1 VDMQTLR
8 IAMAQINPVVGDI
21 QGNTDKIK
29 NYIKQAQKENVD
41 VITFPELALTGY
53 PPEDLL
59 FKTHFINDIKK
70 HLEEVTKST
79 QGITAI
85 IGLAREENGL
95 LNSAAVIYDR
105 KIINFYDKKIL
116 PNYGVFDEKR
126 YFISGKNN
134 PVYLINGITVG
145 INICEDIW
153 FEDGPTKDQA
163 DLGAQ
168 LILNINGSPFD
179 TEKRDIREN
188 MLKERALHNNLYISY
203 TNMVGGQDEL
213 VFDGGSVLLNPAGE
227 IISRGKAF
235 EEDLIITDLYLEETT
250 NFVES
255 NTNIFVSNTFK
266 NKNPRT
272 IPDNQI
278 VEISKLEQIHKALIL
293 GTRDYVNK
301 SGFTKVILG
310 LSGGIDSALTCYI
323 AVKAF
328 GKENVLGVIMP
339 SRFSSEGSITD
350 SQLLA
355 NNLGIDT
362 KIIPIEPAY
371 SSFLDMLSES
381 FEGTS
386 VDVAEENLQARIRG
400 NILMALSNK
409 FNWITLITGN
419 KSEMATGYST
429 LYGDMAGGFA
439 VLKDVPKTLVYELC
453 RYINTLQDTDLIP
466 ETIITK
472 PPSAEL
478 REDQKDE
485 DSLPP
490 YDILDAILK
499 YYVEEDRSFQE
510 IVDLGYDEAVVKRTT
525 LLLDRSE
532 YKRKQSPPGVK
543 ITPRNFGRDRRIP
556 LINKY
561 KNW

>member
-1 VDMQTLR
+1 MQTLR

-272 IPDNQI
+272 IPDNHV

>member
-1 VDMQTLR
+1 MHTLR

-21 QGNTDKIK
+21 QGNADKIK
-29 NYIKQAQKENVD
+29 NYIKQAQNENVD

-59 FKTHFINDIKK
+59 FKTHFIDEIKK
-70 HLEEVTKST
+70 HLQEVTKFT

-85 IGLAREENGL
+85 IGFAREENGL
-95 LNSAAVIYDR
+95 LNSAAVVHDR
-105 KIINFYDKKIL
+105 KIINYYDKKIL

-126 YFISGKNN
+126 YFISGENN
-134 PVYLINGITVG
+134 PVYLIDGITVG

-153 FEDGPTKDQA
+153 FKDGPTQDQA
-163 DLGAQ
+163 NLGAQ

-179 TEKRDIREN
+179 TEKRYIREN

-213 VFDGGSVLLNPAGE
+213 VFDGGSVILNPAGE

-235 EEDLIITDLYLEETT
+235 EEDLIITDLNFEETG

-255 NTNIFVSNTFK
+255 KTNIFVSSSPKDK
-266 NKNPRT
+266 NLTP
-272 IPDNQI
+272 ISDNNI
-278 VEISKLEQIHKALIL
+278 VEIDKLEQVHKALIL

-301 SGFTKVILG
+301 SGFTKVLLG

-339 SRFSSEGSITD
+339 SRYSSEGSVTD
-350 SQLLA
+350 SELLA
-355 NNLGIDT
+355 SNLGIET

-371 SSFLDMLSES
+371 ISFLEMLSES

-409 FNWITLITGN
+409 FNWINLITGN

-453 RYINTLQDTDLIP
+453 KYINTLQGKDLIP

-499 YYVEEDRSFQE
+499 NYVEEDRSFQE
-510 IVDLGYDEAVVKRTT
+510 IVDLGYDEAIVKRVT

>member
-1 VDMQTLR
+1 MHTLR

-29 NYIKQAQKENVD
+29 NYIKQAQEHNVD

-59 FKTHFINDIKK
+59 FKRHFIDDIKK
-70 HLEEVTKST
+70 HLQEIT
-79 QGITAI
+79 QFAKGITAI

-95 LNSAAVIYDR
+95 LNSAAVIHDR
-105 KIINFYDKKIL
+105 KMINYYDKKLL

-126 YFISGKNN
+126 YFISGDKN
-134 PVYLINGITVG
+134 PVYLIDGITVG

-153 FEDGPTKDQA
+153 FENGPTKDQA
-163 DLGAQ
+163 RLGAQ

-179 TEKRDIREN
+179 IEKRAIREN
-188 MLKERALHNNLYISY
+188 MLKERALENNVFISY

-213 VFDGGSVLLNPAGE
+213 VFDGGSVILNPMGE
-227 IISRGKAF
+227 VISRGKTF
-235 EEDLIITDLYLEETT
+235 EEDLIITDLEFKKSED
-250 NFVES
+250 FVES
-255 NTNIFVSNTFK
+255 PTNIFVSNAQE
-266 NKNPRT
+266 NKSLKAISGNPV
-272 IPDNQI
+272 
-278 VEISKLEQIHKALIL
+278 VEIDQLEQVHKALIL

-301 SGFTKVILG
+301 NGFSKVLLG

-328 GKENVLGVIMP
+328 GKDNVLGVIMP

-371 SSFLDMLSES
+371 TSFLEMLSES
-381 FEGTS
+381 FIGTNLG
-386 VDVAEENLQARIRG
+386 VAEENLQARIRG

-409 FNWITLITGN
+409 FNWIVLITGN

-453 RYINTLQDTDLIP
+453 KYINTLQEKSLIP
-466 ETIITK
+466 QTIITK

-499 YYVEEDRSFQE
+499 YYVEEDKSLQE
-510 IVDLGYDEAVVKRTT
+510 IVDLGYDKEIVKKAT
-525 LLLDRSE
+525 LLVDRSE

-556 LINKY
+556 LINLY
-561 KNW
+561 KN

>member
-1 VDMQTLR
+1 MQTLR

-85 IGLAREENGL
+85 IGLAREDSGL
-95 LNSAAVIYDR
+95 LNSAAVIHDR

>member
-1 VDMQTLR
+1 
-8 IAMAQINPVVGDI
+8 MAQINPVVGDI
-21 QGNTDKIK
+21 QGNADKIK
-29 NYIKQAQKENVD
+29 NYIKQAQNENVD

-59 FKTHFINDIKK
+59 FKTHFIDEIKK
-70 HLEEVTKST
+70 HLQEVTKFT

-85 IGLAREENGL
+85 IGFAREENGL
-95 LNSAAVIYDR
+95 LNSAAVVHDK
-105 KIINFYDKKIL
+105 KIINYYDKKIL

-126 YFISGKNN
+126 YFISGDNN
-134 PVYLINGITVG
+134 PVYLIDGITVG

-153 FEDGPTKDQA
+153 FEDGPTQDQA
-163 DLGAQ
+163 SLGAQ

-179 TEKRDIREN
+179 TEKRYIREN

-213 VFDGGSVLLNPAGE
+213 VFDGGSVILNPAGE

-235 EEDLIITDLYLEETT
+235 EEDLIITDLNFAETG

-255 NTNIFVSNTFK
+255 KTNIFVSSSPKYK
-266 NKNPRT
+266 NLTP
-272 IPDNQI
+272 ISDNNI
-278 VEISKLEQIHKALIL
+278 VEIDKLEQVHKALIL

-301 SGFTKVILG
+301 SGFTKVLLG

-339 SRFSSEGSITD
+339 SRYSSEGSVTD
-350 SQLLA
+350 SELLA
-355 NNLGIDT
+355 SNLGIET

-371 SSFLDMLSES
+371 ISFLEMLSES

-409 FNWITLITGN
+409 FNWINLITGN

-453 RYINTLQDTDLIP
+453 KYINTLQGKDLIP

-478 REDQKDE
+478 RADQKDE

-499 YYVEEDRSFQE
+499 NYVEEDRSFQE
-510 IVDLGYDEAVVKRTT
+510 IVDLGYDEEIVKRVT

>member
-1 VDMQTLR
+1 MQTLR

>member
-1 VDMQTLR
+1 MHTLR

-21 QGNTDKIK
+21 QGNADKIK
-29 NYIKQAQKENVD
+29 NYIKQAQNENVD

-59 FKTHFINDIKK
+59 FKTHFIDEIKK
-70 HLEEVTKST
+70 HLQEVTKFT

-85 IGLAREENGL
+85 IGFAREENGL
-95 LNSAAVIYDR
+95 LNSAAVVHDK
-105 KIINFYDKKIL
+105 KIINYYDKKIL

-126 YFISGKNN
+126 YFISGDNN
-134 PVYLINGITVG
+134 PVYLIDGITVG

-153 FEDGPTKDQA
+153 FEDGPTQDQA
-163 DLGAQ
+163 SLGAQ

-179 TEKRDIREN
+179 TEKRYIREN

-213 VFDGGSVLLNPAGE
+213 VFDGGSVILNPAGE

-235 EEDLIITDLYLEETT
+235 EEDLIITDLNFEETG

-255 NTNIFVSNTFK
+255 KTNIFVSSSPKDK
-266 NKNPRT
+266 NLTP
-272 IPDNQI
+272 ISDNNI
-278 VEISKLEQIHKALIL
+278 VEIDKLEQVHKALIL

-301 SGFTKVILG
+301 SGFTKVLLG

-339 SRFSSEGSITD
+339 SRYSSEGSVTD

-355 NNLGIDT
+355 NNLGIET

-371 SSFLDMLSES
+371 ISFLEMLSES

-409 FNWITLITGN
+409 FNWINLITGN

-453 RYINTLQDTDLIP
+453 KYINTLQGKDLIP

-478 REDQKDE
+478 RADQKDE

-499 YYVEEDRSFQE
+499 NYVEEDRSFQE
-510 IVDLGYDEAVVKRTT
+510 IVDLGYDEEIVKRVT

>member
-1 VDMQTLR
+1 
-8 IAMAQINPVVGDI
+8 MAQINPVVGDI
-21 QGNTDKIK
+21 QGNADKIK
-29 NYIKQAQKENVD
+29 NYIKQAQNENVD

-59 FKTHFINDIKK
+59 FKTHFIDEIKK
-70 HLEEVTKST
+70 HLQEVTKFT

-85 IGLAREENGL
+85 IGFAREENGL
-95 LNSAAVIYDR
+95 LNSAAVVHDK
-105 KIINFYDKKIL
+105 KIINYYDKKIL

-126 YFISGKNN
+126 YFISGENN
-134 PVYLINGITVG
+134 PVYLIDGITVG

-153 FEDGPTKDQA
+153 FKDGPTQDQA
-163 DLGAQ
+163 NLGAQ

-179 TEKRDIREN
+179 TEKRYIREN

-213 VFDGGSVLLNPAGE
+213 VFDGGSVILNPAGE

-235 EEDLIITDLYLEETT
+235 EEDLIITDLNFEETG

-255 NTNIFVSNTFK
+255 KTNIFVSSSPKDK
-266 NKNPRT
+266 NLTP
-272 IPDNQI
+272 ISDNNI
-278 VEISKLEQIHKALIL
+278 VEIDKLEQVHKALIL

-301 SGFTKVILG
+301 SGFTKVLLG

-339 SRFSSEGSITD
+339 SRYSSEGSVTD
-350 SQLLA
+350 SELLA
-355 NNLGIDT
+355 SNLGIET
-362 KIIPIEPAY
+362 KIISIEPAY
-371 SSFLDMLSES
+371 ISFLEMLSES

-409 FNWITLITGN
+409 FNWINLITGN

-453 RYINTLQDTDLIP
+453 KYINTLQGKDLIP

-499 YYVEEDRSFQE
+499 NYVEEDRSFQE
-510 IVDLGYDEAVVKRTT
+510 IVDLGYDEEIVKRVT

>member
-1 VDMQTLR
+1 
-8 IAMAQINPVVGDI
+8 MAQINPVVGDI

-272 IPDNQI
+272 IPDNHV

>member
-1 VDMQTLR
+1 MQTLR

-179 TEKRDIREN
+179 TEKRDIRDN

-272 IPDNQI
+272 IPDNHI

>member
-1 VDMQTLR
+1 MHTLR

-21 QGNTDKIK
+21 QGNADKIK
-29 NYIKQAQKENVD
+29 NYIKQAQNENVD

-59 FKTHFINDIKK
+59 FKTHFIDEIKK
-70 HLEEVTKST
+70 HLQEVTKFT

-85 IGLAREENGL
+85 IGFAREENGL
-95 LNSAAVIYDR
+95 LNSAAVVHDK
-105 KIINFYDKKIL
+105 KIINYYDKKIL

-126 YFISGKNN
+126 YFISGENN
-134 PVYLINGITVG
+134 PVYLIDGITVG

-153 FEDGPTKDQA
+153 FKDGPTQDQA
-163 DLGAQ
+163 NLGAQ

-179 TEKRDIREN
+179 TEKRYIREN

-213 VFDGGSVLLNPAGE
+213 VFDGGSVILNPAGE

-235 EEDLIITDLYLEETT
+235 EEDLIITDLNFEETG

-255 NTNIFVSNTFK
+255 KTNIFVSSSPKDK
-266 NKNPRT
+266 NLTP
-272 IPDNQI
+272 ISDNNI
-278 VEISKLEQIHKALIL
+278 VEIDKLEQVHKALIL

-301 SGFTKVILG
+301 SGFTKVLLG

-339 SRFSSEGSITD
+339 SRYSSEGSVTD
-350 SQLLA
+350 SELLA
-355 NNLGIDT
+355 SNLGIET

-371 SSFLDMLSES
+371 ISFLEMLSES

-409 FNWITLITGN
+409 FNWINLITGN

-453 RYINTLQDTDLIP
+453 KYINTLQGKDLIP

-499 YYVEEDRSFQE
+499 NYVEEDRSFQE
-510 IVDLGYDEAVVKRTT
+510 IVDLGYDEAIVKRVT

>member
-1 VDMQTLR
+1 MQTLR

-272 IPDNQI
+272 IPDNHV

-310 LSGGIDSALTCYI
+310 LSGGIDSALTCYV

-510 IVDLGYDEAVVKRTT
+510 IVDLGYDEAVVKRAT

>member
-1 VDMQTLR
+1 MHTLR

-21 QGNTDKIK
+21 QGNADKIK
-29 NYIKQAQKENVD
+29 NYIKQAQNENVD

-59 FKTHFINDIKK
+59 FKTHFIDEIKK
-70 HLEEVTKST
+70 HLQEVTKFT

-85 IGLAREENGL
+85 IGFAREENGL
-95 LNSAAVIYDR
+95 LNSAAVVHDR
-105 KIINFYDKKIL
+105 KIINYYDKKIL

-126 YFISGKNN
+126 YFISGENN
-134 PVYLINGITVG
+134 PVYLIDGITVG

-153 FEDGPTKDQA
+153 FEDGPTQDQA
-163 DLGAQ
+163 NLGAQ

-179 TEKRDIREN
+179 TEKRYIREN

-213 VFDGGSVLLNPAGE
+213 VFDGGSVILNPAGE

-235 EEDLIITDLYLEETT
+235 EEDLIITDLNFEETG

-255 NTNIFVSNTFK
+255 KTNIFVSSSPKDK
-266 NKNPRT
+266 NLTP
-272 IPDNQI
+272 ISDNNI
-278 VEISKLEQIHKALIL
+278 VEIDKLEQVHKALIL

-301 SGFTKVILG
+301 SGFTKVLLG

-339 SRFSSEGSITD
+339 SRYSSEGSVTD
-350 SQLLA
+350 SELLA
-355 NNLGIDT
+355 SNLGVET
-362 KIIPIEPAY
+362 KIISIEPAY
-371 SSFLDMLSES
+371 ISFLEMLSES

-409 FNWITLITGN
+409 FNWINLITGN

-453 RYINTLQDTDLIP
+453 KYINTLQGKDLIP

-499 YYVEEDRSFQE
+499 NYVEEDRSFQE
-510 IVDLGYDEAVVKRTT
+510 IVDLGYDEAIVKRVT

>member
-1 VDMQTLR
+1 MHTLR

-21 QGNTDKIK
+21 QGNADKIK
-29 NYIKQAQKENVD
+29 NYIKQAQNENVD

-59 FKTHFINDIKK
+59 FKTHFIDEIKK
-70 HLEEVTKST
+70 HLQEVTKFT

-85 IGLAREENGL
+85 IGFAREENGL
-95 LNSAAVIYDR
+95 LNSAAVVHDK
-105 KIINFYDKKIL
+105 KIINYYDKKIL

-126 YFISGKNN
+126 YFISGDNN
-134 PVYLINGITVG
+134 PVYLIDGITVG

-153 FEDGPTKDQA
+153 FEDGPTQDQA
-163 DLGAQ
+163 SLGAQ

-179 TEKRDIREN
+179 TEKRYIREN

-213 VFDGGSVLLNPAGE
+213 VFDGGSVILNPAGE

-235 EEDLIITDLYLEETT
+235 EEDLIITDLNFEETG

-255 NTNIFVSNTFK
+255 KTNIFVSSSPKDK
-266 NKNPRT
+266 NLTP
-272 IPDNQI
+272 ISDNNI
-278 VEISKLEQIHKALIL
+278 VEIDKLEQVHKALIL

-301 SGFTKVILG
+301 SGFTKVLLG

-339 SRFSSEGSITD
+339 SRYSSEGSVTD
-350 SQLLA
+350 SELLA
-355 NNLGIDT
+355 SNLGIET

-371 SSFLDMLSES
+371 ISFLEMLSES

-409 FNWITLITGN
+409 FNWINLITGN

-453 RYINTLQDTDLIP
+453 KYINTLQGKDLIP

-499 YYVEEDRSFQE
+499 NYVEEDRSFQE
-510 IVDLGYDEAVVKRTT
+510 IVDLGYDEEIVKRVT

>member
-21 QGNTDKIK
+21 QGNTEKIK

-85 IGLAREENGL
+85 IGLAREDSGL
-95 LNSAAVIYDR
+95 LNSAAVIHDR

-163 DLGAQ
+163 GLGAQ

-179 TEKRDIREN
+179 TEKRYIREN

-213 VFDGGSVLLNPAGE
+213 VFDGGSVVLNPAGE

-235 EEDLIITDLYLEETT
+235 EEDLVITDLNLEETG

-266 NKNPRT
+266 NKKLRT
-272 IPDNQI
+272 IPDNHN
-278 VEISKLEQIHKALIL
+278 VEIDKLEQIRKALIL

-301 SGFTKVILG
+301 SGFSKVLLG

-323 AVKAF
+323 AVQAF

-355 NNLGIDT
+355 SNLGIQT

-371 SSFLDMLSES
+371 IAFLEMLSES

-386 VDVAEENLQARIRG
+386 IDVAEENLQARIRG

-453 RYINTLQDTDLIP
+453 RYINTIQNTDLIP
-466 ETIITK
+466 EMIITK

-510 IVDLGYDEAVVKRTT
+510 IVDLGYDEAVVKRAT

>member
-1 VDMQTLR
+1 MQTLR

-478 REDQKDE
+478 RADQKDE

-499 YYVEEDRSFQE
+499 NYVEEDRSFQE

>member
-1 VDMQTLR
+1 MQTFR

-272 IPDNQI
+272 IPDNHI

>member
-1 VDMQTLR
+1 MHTLR

-29 NYIKQAQKENVD
+29 NYIKQAQEHNVD

-59 FKTHFINDIKK
+59 FKRHFIDDIKK
-70 HLEEVTKST
+70 HLQEIT
-79 QGITAI
+79 QFAKGITAI

-95 LNSAAVIYDR
+95 LNSAAVIHDR
-105 KIINFYDKKIL
+105 KMINYYDKKLL

-126 YFISGKNN
+126 YFISGDKN
-134 PVYLINGITVG
+134 PVYLIDGITVG

-153 FEDGPTKDQA
+153 FENGPTKDQA
-163 DLGAQ
+163 RLGAQ

-179 TEKRDIREN
+179 IEKRAIREN
-188 MLKERALHNNLYISY
+188 MLKERALENNVFISY

-213 VFDGGSVLLNPAGE
+213 VFDGGSVILNPMGE
-227 IISRGKAF
+227 VISRGKTF
-235 EEDLIITDLYLEETT
+235 EEDLIITDLEFKKSED
-250 NFVES
+250 FVES
-255 NTNIFVSNTFK
+255 PTNIFVSNAQE
-266 NKNPRT
+266 NKSLKAISGNPV
-272 IPDNQI
+272 
-278 VEISKLEQIHKALIL
+278 VEIDQLEQVHKALIL
-293 GTRDYVNK
+293 GPRDYVNK
-301 SGFTKVILG
+301 NGFSKVLLG

-328 GKENVLGVIMP
+328 GKDNVLGVIMP

-371 SSFLDMLSES
+371 TSFLEMLSES
-381 FEGTS
+381 FIGTNLG
-386 VDVAEENLQARIRG
+386 VAEENLQARIRG

-409 FNWITLITGN
+409 FNWIVLITGN

-453 RYINTLQDTDLIP
+453 KYINTLQEKSLIP
-466 ETIITK
+466 QTIITK

-499 YYVEEDRSFQE
+499 YYVEEDKSLQE
-510 IVDLGYDEAVVKRTT
+510 IVDLGYDKEIVKKAT
-525 LLLDRSE
+525 LLVDRSE

-556 LINKY
+556 LINLY
-561 KNW
+561 KN

>member
-1 VDMQTLR
+1 MHTLR

-21 QGNTDKIK
+21 QGNADKIK
-29 NYIKQAQKENVD
+29 NYIKQAQNENVD

-59 FKTHFINDIKK
+59 FKTHFIDEIKK
-70 HLEEVTKST
+70 HLQEVTKFT

-85 IGLAREENGL
+85 IGFAREENGL
-95 LNSAAVIYDR
+95 LNSAAVVHDR
-105 KIINFYDKKIL
+105 KIINYYDKKIL

-126 YFISGKNN
+126 YFISGENN
-134 PVYLINGITVG
+134 PVYLIDGITVG

-153 FEDGPTKDQA
+153 FEDGPTQDQA
-163 DLGAQ
+163 NLGAQ

-179 TEKRDIREN
+179 TEKRYIREN

-213 VFDGGSVLLNPAGE
+213 VFDGGSVILNPAGE

-235 EEDLIITDLYLEETT
+235 EEDLIITDLNFEETG

-255 NTNIFVSNTFK
+255 KTNIFVSSSPKDK
-266 NKNPRT
+266 NLTP
-272 IPDNQI
+272 ISDNNI
-278 VEISKLEQIHKALIL
+278 VEIDKLEQVHKALIL

-301 SGFTKVILG
+301 SGFTKVLLG

-339 SRFSSEGSITD
+339 SRYSSEGSVTD
-350 SQLLA
+350 SELLA
-355 NNLGIDT
+355 SNLGIET
-362 KIIPIEPAY
+362 KIISIEPAY
-371 SSFLDMLSES
+371 ISFLEMLSES

-409 FNWITLITGN
+409 FNWINLITGN

-453 RYINTLQDTDLIP
+453 KYINTLQGKDLIP

-499 YYVEEDRSFQE
+499 NYVEEDRSFQE
-510 IVDLGYDEAVVKRTT
+510 IVDLGYDEAIVKRVT

>member
-1 VDMQTLR
+1 
-8 IAMAQINPVVGDI
+8 MAQINPVVGDI
-21 QGNTDKIK
+21 QGNADKIK
-29 NYIKQAQKENVD
+29 NYIKQAQNEHVD

-59 FKTHFINDIKK
+59 FKTHFIDEIKK
-70 HLEEVTKST
+70 HLQEVTKFT

-85 IGLAREENGL
+85 IGFAREENGL
-95 LNSAAVIYDR
+95 LNSAAVVHDR
-105 KIINFYDKKIL
+105 KIINYYDKKIL

-126 YFISGKNN
+126 YFISGENN
-134 PVYLINGITVG
+134 PVYLIDGITVG

-153 FEDGPTKDQA
+153 FEDGPTQDQA
-163 DLGAQ
+163 NLGAQ

-179 TEKRDIREN
+179 TEKRYIREN

-213 VFDGGSVLLNPAGE
+213 VFDGSSVILNPAGE

-235 EEDLIITDLYLEETT
+235 EEDLIITDLNFEETG

-255 NTNIFVSNTFK
+255 KTNIFVSSSPKDK
-266 NKNPRT
+266 NLTP
-272 IPDNQI
+272 ISDNNI
-278 VEISKLEQIHKALIL
+278 VEIDKLEQVHKALIL

-301 SGFTKVILG
+301 SGFTKVLLG

-339 SRFSSEGSITD
+339 SRYSSEGSVTD
-350 SQLLA
+350 SELLA
-355 NNLGIDT
+355 SNLGVET
-362 KIIPIEPAY
+362 KIISIEPAY
-371 SSFLDMLSES
+371 ISFLEMLSES

-409 FNWITLITGN
+409 FNWINLITGN

-453 RYINTLQDTDLIP
+453 KYINTLQGKDLIP

-499 YYVEEDRSFQE
+499 NYVEEDRSFQE
-510 IVDLGYDEAVVKRTT
+510 IVDLGYDEAIVKRVT

>member
-1 VDMQTLR
+1 MQTLR

-510 IVDLGYDEAVVKRTT
+510 IVDLGYDEEIVKRVT

>member
-1 VDMQTLR
+1 
-8 IAMAQINPVVGDI
+8 MAQINPVVGDI
-21 QGNTDKIK
+21 QGNADKIK
-29 NYIKQAQKENVD
+29 NYIKHAQNENVD

-59 FKTHFINDIKK
+59 FKTHFIDEIKK
-70 HLEEVTKST
+70 HLQEVTKFT

-85 IGLAREENGL
+85 IGFAREENGL
-95 LNSAAVIYDR
+95 LNSAAVVHDR
-105 KIINFYDKKIL
+105 KIINYYDKKIL

-126 YFISGKNN
+126 YFISGENN
-134 PVYLINGITVG
+134 PVYLIDGITVG

-153 FEDGPTKDQA
+153 FEDGPTQDQA
-163 DLGAQ
+163 SLGAQ

-179 TEKRDIREN
+179 TEKRYIREN

-213 VFDGGSVLLNPAGE
+213 VFDGGSVILNPAGE

-235 EEDLIITDLYLEETT
+235 EEDLIITDLNFEETG

-255 NTNIFVSNTFK
+255 KTNIFVSSSPKDK
-266 NKNPRT
+266 NLTPISN
-272 IPDNQI
+272 NNI
-278 VEISKLEQIHKALIL
+278 VEIDKLEQVHKALIL

-301 SGFTKVILG
+301 SGFTKVLLG

-339 SRFSSEGSITD
+339 SRYSSEGSVTD
-350 SQLLA
+350 SELLA
-355 NNLGIDT
+355 SNLGIET

-371 SSFLDMLSES
+371 ISFLEMLSES

-409 FNWITLITGN
+409 FNWINLITGN

-453 RYINTLQDTDLIP
+453 KYINTLQGKDLIP

-490 YDILDAILK
+490 YEILDAILK
-499 YYVEEDRSFQE
+499 NYVEEDRSFQE
-510 IVDLGYDEAVVKRTT
+510 IVDLGYDEEIVKRVT

>member
-1 VDMQTLR
+1 MQTLR

-510 IVDLGYDEAVVKRTT
+510 IVDLGYDEAVVKRAT

>member
-1 VDMQTLR
+1 MHTLR

-21 QGNTDKIK
+21 QGNADKIK
-29 NYIKQAQKENVD
+29 NYIKQAQNENVD

-59 FKTHFINDIKK
+59 FKTHFIDEIKK
-70 HLEEVTKST
+70 HLQEVTKFT

-85 IGLAREENGL
+85 IGFAREENGL
-95 LNSAAVIYDR
+95 LNSAAVVHDK
-105 KIINFYDKKIL
+105 KIINYYDKKIL

-126 YFISGKNN
+126 YFISGDNN
-134 PVYLINGITVG
+134 PVYLIDGITVG

-153 FEDGPTKDQA
+153 FEDGPTQDQA
-163 DLGAQ
+163 SLGAQ

-179 TEKRDIREN
+179 TEKRYIREN

-213 VFDGGSVLLNPAGE
+213 VFDGGSVILNPAGE

-235 EEDLIITDLYLEETT
+235 EEDLIITDLNFAETG

-255 NTNIFVSNTFK
+255 KTNIFVSSSPKDK
-266 NKNPRT
+266 NLTP
-272 IPDNQI
+272 ISDNNI
-278 VEISKLEQIHKALIL
+278 VEIDKLEQVHKALIL

-301 SGFTKVILG
+301 SGFTKVLLG

-339 SRFSSEGSITD
+339 SRYSSEGSVTD
-350 SQLLA
+350 SELLA
-355 NNLGIDT
+355 SNLGIET

-371 SSFLDMLSES
+371 ISFLEMLSES

-409 FNWITLITGN
+409 FNWINLITGN

-453 RYINTLQDTDLIP
+453 KYINTLQGKDLIP

-478 REDQKDE
+478 RADQKDE

-499 YYVEEDRSFQE
+499 NYVEEDRSFQE
-510 IVDLGYDEAVVKRTT
+510 IVDLGYDEAVVKRVT

>member
-1 VDMQTLR
+1 MHTLR

-21 QGNTDKIK
+21 QGNADKIK
-29 NYIKQAQKENVD
+29 NYIKQAQNENVD

-59 FKTHFINDIKK
+59 FKTHFIDEIKK
-70 HLEEVTKST
+70 HLQEVTKFT

-85 IGLAREENGL
+85 IGFAREENGL
-95 LNSAAVIYDR
+95 LNSAAVVHDK
-105 KIINFYDKKIL
+105 KIINYYDKKIL

-126 YFISGKNN
+126 YFISGDNN
-134 PVYLINGITVG
+134 PVYLIDGITVG

-153 FEDGPTKDQA
+153 FEDGPTKDQSG
-163 DLGAQ
+163 LGAQ

-179 TEKRDIREN
+179 TEKRYIREN

-213 VFDGGSVLLNPAGE
+213 VFDGGSVILNPAGE

-235 EEDLIITDLYLEETT
+235 EEDLIITDLNFEETG

-255 NTNIFVSNTFK
+255 KTNIFVSSSPKDK
-266 NKNPRT
+266 NLTP
-272 IPDNQI
+272 ISDNNI
-278 VEISKLEQIHKALIL
+278 VEIDKLEQVHKALIL

-301 SGFTKVILG
+301 SGFTKVLLG

-339 SRFSSEGSITD
+339 SRYSSEGSVTD

-355 NNLGIDT
+355 NNLGIET

-371 SSFLDMLSES
+371 ISFLEMLSES

-409 FNWITLITGN
+409 FNWINLITGN

-453 RYINTLQDTDLIP
+453 KYINTLQGKDLIP

-499 YYVEEDRSFQE
+499 NYVEEDRSFQE
-510 IVDLGYDEAVVKRTT
+510 IVDLGYDEAVVKRVT

>member
-1 VDMQTLR
+1 MHTLR

-21 QGNTDKIK
+21 QGNADKIK
-29 NYIKQAQKENVD
+29 NYIKQAQNENVD

-59 FKTHFINDIKK
+59 FKTHFIDEIKK
-70 HLEEVTKST
+70 HLQEVTKFT

-85 IGLAREENGL
+85 IGFAREENGL
-95 LNSAAVIYDR
+95 LNSAAVVHDK
-105 KIINFYDKKIL
+105 KIINYYDKKIL

-126 YFISGKNN
+126 YFISGENN
-134 PVYLINGITVG
+134 PVYLIDGITVG

-153 FEDGPTKDQA
+153 FKDGPTQDQA
-163 DLGAQ
+163 NLGAQ

-179 TEKRDIREN
+179 TEKRYIREN

-213 VFDGGSVLLNPAGE
+213 VFDGGSVILNPAGE

-235 EEDLIITDLYLEETT
+235 EEDLIITDLNFEETG

-255 NTNIFVSNTFK
+255 KTNIFVSSSPKDK
-266 NKNPRT
+266 NLTP
-272 IPDNQI
+272 ISDNNI
-278 VEISKLEQIHKALIL
+278 VEIDKLEQVHKALIL

-301 SGFTKVILG
+301 SGFTKVLLG

-339 SRFSSEGSITD
+339 SRYSSEGSVTD
-350 SQLLA
+350 SELLA
-355 NNLGIDT
+355 SNLGIET
-362 KIIPIEPAY
+362 KIISIEPAY
-371 SSFLDMLSES
+371 ISFLEMLSES

-409 FNWITLITGN
+409 FNWINLITGN

-453 RYINTLQDTDLIP
+453 KYINTLQGKDLIP

-499 YYVEEDRSFQE
+499 NYVEEDRSFQE
-510 IVDLGYDEAVVKRTT
+510 IVDLGYDEAIVKRVT

>member
-1 VDMQTLR
+1 MHTLR

-21 QGNTDKIK
+21 QGNADKIK
-29 NYIKQAQKENVD
+29 NYIKQAQNENVD

-59 FKTHFINDIKK
+59 FKTHFIDEIKK
-70 HLEEVTKST
+70 HLQEVTKFT

-85 IGLAREENGL
+85 IGFAREENGL
-95 LNSAAVIYDR
+95 LNSAAVVHDK
-105 KIINFYDKKIL
+105 KIINYYDKKIL

-126 YFISGKNN
+126 YFISGDNN
-134 PVYLINGITVG
+134 PVYLIDGITVG

-153 FEDGPTKDQA
+153 FEDGPTQDQA
-163 DLGAQ
+163 SLGAQ

-179 TEKRDIREN
+179 TEKRYIREN

-213 VFDGGSVLLNPAGE
+213 VFDGGSVILNPAGE

-235 EEDLIITDLYLEETT
+235 EEDLIITDLNFEETG

-255 NTNIFVSNTFK
+255 KTNIFVSSSPKDK
-266 NKNPRT
+266 NLTP
-272 IPDNQI
+272 ISDNNI
-278 VEISKLEQIHKALIL
+278 VEIDKLEQVHKALIL

-301 SGFTKVILG
+301 SGFTKVLLG

-339 SRFSSEGSITD
+339 SRYSSEGSVTD

-355 NNLGIDT
+355 NNLGIET

-371 SSFLDMLSES
+371 ISFLEMLSES

-409 FNWITLITGN
+409 FNWINLITGN

-453 RYINTLQDTDLIP
+453 KYINTLQGKDLIP

-499 YYVEEDRSFQE
+499 NYVEEDRSFQE
-510 IVDLGYDEAVVKRTT
+510 IVDLGYDEAVVKRVT

>member
-1 VDMQTLR
+1 
-8 IAMAQINPVVGDI
+8 MAQINPVVGDI

-29 NYIKQAQKENVD
+29 NYIKQAQEHNVD

-59 FKTHFINDIKK
+59 FKRHFIDDIKK
-70 HLEEVTKST
+70 HLQEIT
-79 QGITAI
+79 QFAKGITAI

-95 LNSAAVIYDR
+95 LNSAAVIHDR
-105 KIINFYDKKIL
+105 KMINYYDKKLL

-126 YFISGKNN
+126 YFISGDKN
-134 PVYLINGITVG
+134 PVYLIDGITVG

-153 FEDGPTKDQA
+153 FENGPTKDQA
-163 DLGAQ
+163 RLGAQ

-179 TEKRDIREN
+179 IEKRAIREN
-188 MLKERALHNNLYISY
+188 MLKERALENNVFISY

-213 VFDGGSVLLNPAGE
+213 VFDGGSVILNPMGE
-227 IISRGKAF
+227 VISRGKTF
-235 EEDLIITDLYLEETT
+235 EEDLIITDLEFKKSED
-250 NFVES
+250 FVES
-255 NTNIFVSNTFK
+255 PTNIFVSNAQE
-266 NKNPRT
+266 NKSLKAISGNPV
-272 IPDNQI
+272 
-278 VEISKLEQIHKALIL
+278 VEIDQLEQVHKALIL

-301 SGFTKVILG
+301 NGFSKVLLG

-328 GKENVLGVIMP
+328 GKDNVLGVIMP

-371 SSFLDMLSES
+371 TSFLEMLSES
-381 FEGTS
+381 FIGTNLG
-386 VDVAEENLQARIRG
+386 VAEENLQARIRG

-409 FNWITLITGN
+409 FNWIVLITGN

-453 RYINTLQDTDLIP
+453 KYINTLQEKSLIP
-466 ETIITK
+466 QTIITK

-499 YYVEEDRSFQE
+499 YYVEEDKSLQE
-510 IVDLGYDEAVVKRTT
+510 IVDLGYDKEIVKKAT
-525 LLLDRSE
+525 LLVDRSE

-556 LINKY
+556 LINLY
-561 KNW
+561 KN

>member
-1 VDMQTLR
+1 MHTLR

-21 QGNTDKIK
+21 QGNADKIK
-29 NYIKQAQKENVD
+29 NYIKQAQNENVD

-59 FKTHFINDIKK
+59 FKTHFIDEIKK
-70 HLEEVTKST
+70 HLQEVTKFT

-85 IGLAREENGL
+85 IGFAREENGL
-95 LNSAAVIYDR
+95 LNSAAVVHDK
-105 KIINFYDKKIL
+105 KIINYYDKKIL

-126 YFISGKNN
+126 YFISGDNN
-134 PVYLINGITVG
+134 PVYLIDGITVG

-153 FEDGPTKDQA
+153 FEDGPTQDQA
-163 DLGAQ
+163 SLGAQ

-179 TEKRDIREN
+179 TEKRYIREN

-213 VFDGGSVLLNPAGE
+213 VFDGGSVILNPAGE

-235 EEDLIITDLYLEETT
+235 EEDLIITDLNFEETG

-255 NTNIFVSNTFK
+255 KTNIFVSSSPKDK
-266 NKNPRT
+266 NLTP
-272 IPDNQI
+272 ISDNNI
-278 VEISKLEQIHKALIL
+278 VEIDKLEQVHKALIL

-301 SGFTKVILG
+301 SGFTKVLLG

-339 SRFSSEGSITD
+339 SRYSSEGSVTD
-350 SQLLA
+350 SELLA
-355 NNLGIDT
+355 SNLGIET

-371 SSFLDMLSES
+371 ISFLEMLSES

-409 FNWITLITGN
+409 FNWINLITGN

-453 RYINTLQDTDLIP
+453 KYINTLQGKDLIP

-478 REDQKDE
+478 RADQKDE

-499 YYVEEDRSFQE
+499 NYVEEDRSFQE
-510 IVDLGYDEAVVKRTT
+510 IVDLGYDEEIVKRVT

>member
-1 VDMQTLR
+1 
-8 IAMAQINPVVGDI
+8 MAQINPVVGDI
-21 QGNTDKIK
+21 QGNADKIK
-29 NYIKQAQKENVD
+29 NYIKQAQNENVD

-59 FKTHFINDIKK
+59 FKTHFIDEIKK
-70 HLEEVTKST
+70 HLQEVTKFT

-85 IGLAREENGL
+85 IGFAREENGL
-95 LNSAAVIYDR
+95 LNSAAVVHDK
-105 KIINFYDKKIL
+105 KIINYYDKKIL

-126 YFISGKNN
+126 YFISGDNN
-134 PVYLINGITVG
+134 PVYLIDGITVG

-153 FEDGPTKDQA
+153 FEDGPTQDQA
-163 DLGAQ
+163 SLGAQ

-179 TEKRDIREN
+179 TEKRYIREN

-213 VFDGGSVLLNPAGE
+213 VFDGGSVILNPAGE

-235 EEDLIITDLYLEETT
+235 EEDLIITDLNFAETG

-255 NTNIFVSNTFK
+255 KTNIFVSSSPKDK
-266 NKNPRT
+266 NLTP
-272 IPDNQI
+272 ISDNNI
-278 VEISKLEQIHKALIL
+278 VEIDKLEQVHKALIL

-301 SGFTKVILG
+301 SGFTKVLLG

-339 SRFSSEGSITD
+339 SRYSSEGSVTD
-350 SQLLA
+350 SELLA
-355 NNLGIDT
+355 SNLGIET

-371 SSFLDMLSES
+371 ISFLEMLSES

-409 FNWITLITGN
+409 FNWINLITGN

-453 RYINTLQDTDLIP
+453 KYINTLQGKDLIP

-478 REDQKDE
+478 RADQKDE

-499 YYVEEDRSFQE
+499 NYVEEDRSFQE
-510 IVDLGYDEAVVKRTT
+510 IVDLGYDEAVVKRVT

>member
-1 VDMQTLR
+1 
-8 IAMAQINPVVGDI
+8 MAQINPVVGDI

-478 REDQKDE
+478 REDQKDT
-485 DSLPP
+485 DSLPE
-490 YDILDAILK
+490 YDILDVILK
-499 YYVEEDRSFQE
+499 KLVEDDQSLDE
-510 IVDLGYDEAVVKRTT
+510 IVNEGFDLNEVKKISM
-525 LLLDRSE
+525 LLSRSE
-532 YKRKQSPPGVK
+532 YKRFQSAPGPKVTEK
-543 ITPRNFGRDRRIP
+543 AFGRDRRYP
-556 LINKY
+556 LTSGFR
-561 KNW
+561 NWN

>member
-1 VDMQTLR
+1 MQTLR

-59 FKTHFINDIKK
+59 FKTHFINDLKK

>member
-1 VDMQTLR
+1 
-8 IAMAQINPVVGDI
+8 
-21 QGNTDKIK
+21 
-29 NYIKQAQKENVD
+29 
-41 VITFPELALTGY
+41 
-53 PPEDLL
+53 
-59 FKTHFINDIKK
+59 
-70 HLEEVTKST
+70 
-79 QGITAI
+79 
-85 IGLAREENGL
+85 
-95 LNSAAVIYDR
+95 
-105 KIINFYDKKIL
+105 
-116 PNYGVFDEKR
+116 
-126 YFISGKNN
+126 
-134 PVYLINGITVG
+134 
-145 INICEDIW
+145 
-153 FEDGPTKDQA
+153 
-163 DLGAQ
+163 LGAQ

-179 TEKRDIREN
+179 TEKRYIREN

-213 VFDGGSVLLNPAGE
+213 VFDGGSVILNPAGE

-235 EEDLIITDLYLEETT
+235 EEDLIITDLNFAETG

-255 NTNIFVSNTFK
+255 KTNIFVSSSPKDK
-266 NKNPRT
+266 NLTP
-272 IPDNQI
+272 ISDNNI
-278 VEISKLEQIHKALIL
+278 VEIDKLEQVHKALIL

-301 SGFTKVILG
+301 SGFTKVLLG

-339 SRFSSEGSITD
+339 SRYSSEGSVTD
-350 SQLLA
+350 SELLA
-355 NNLGIDT
+355 SNLGIET

-371 SSFLDMLSES
+371 ISFLEMLSES

-409 FNWITLITGN
+409 FNWINLITGN

-453 RYINTLQDTDLIP
+453 KYINTLQGKDLIP

-478 REDQKDE
+478 RADQKDE

-499 YYVEEDRSFQE
+499 NYVEEDRSFQE
-510 IVDLGYDEAVVKRTT
+510 IVDLGYDEEIVKRVT

>member
-1 VDMQTLR
+1 MQTLR

-21 QGNTDKIK
+21 QGNTEKIK

-85 IGLAREENGL
+85 IGLAREDSGL
-95 LNSAAVIYDR
+95 LNSAAVIHDR

-163 DLGAQ
+163 GLGAQ

-179 TEKRDIREN
+179 TEKRYIREN

-213 VFDGGSVLLNPAGE
+213 VFDGGSVVLNPAGE

-235 EEDLIITDLYLEETT
+235 EEDLIITDLNLEETG

-266 NKNPRT
+266 NKKLRT
-272 IPDNQI
+272 IPDNHN
-278 VEISKLEQIHKALIL
+278 VEIDKLEQIRKALIL

-301 SGFTKVILG
+301 SGFSKVLLG

-323 AVKAF
+323 AVQAF

-355 NNLGIDT
+355 SNLGIQT

-371 SSFLDMLSES
+371 IAFLEMLSES

-386 VDVAEENLQARIRG
+386 IDVAEENLQARIRG

-453 RYINTLQDTDLIP
+453 RYINTIQNTDLIP
-466 ETIITK
+466 EMIITK

-510 IVDLGYDEAVVKRTT
+510 IVDLGYDEAVVKRAT

>member
-1 VDMQTLR
+1 MHTLR

-21 QGNTDKIK
+21 QGNADKIK
-29 NYIKQAQKENVD
+29 NYIKQAQNENVD

-59 FKTHFINDIKK
+59 FKTHFIDEIKK
-70 HLEEVTKST
+70 HLQEVTKFT

-85 IGLAREENGL
+85 IGFAREENGL
-95 LNSAAVIYDR
+95 LNSAAVVHDK
-105 KIINFYDKKIL
+105 KIINYYDKKIL

-126 YFISGKNN
+126 YFISGDNN
-134 PVYLINGITVG
+134 PVYLIDGITVG

-153 FEDGPTKDQA
+153 FEDGPTQDQA
-163 DLGAQ
+163 SLGAQ

-179 TEKRDIREN
+179 TEKRYIREN

-213 VFDGGSVLLNPAGE
+213 VFDGGSVILNPAGE

-235 EEDLIITDLYLEETT
+235 EEDLIITDLNFAETG

-255 NTNIFVSNTFK
+255 KTNIFVSSSPKYK
-266 NKNPRT
+266 NLTP
-272 IPDNQI
+272 ISDNNI
-278 VEISKLEQIHKALIL
+278 VEIDKLEQVHKALIL

-301 SGFTKVILG
+301 SGFTKVLLG

-339 SRFSSEGSITD
+339 SRYSSEGSVTD
-350 SQLLA
+350 SELLA
-355 NNLGIDT
+355 SNLGIET

-371 SSFLDMLSES
+371 ISFLEMLSES

-409 FNWITLITGN
+409 FNWINLITGN

-453 RYINTLQDTDLIP
+453 KYINTLQGKDLIP

-478 REDQKDE
+478 RADQKDE

-499 YYVEEDRSFQE
+499 NYVEEDRSFQE
-510 IVDLGYDEAVVKRTT
+510 IVDLGYDEEIVKRVT

>member
-1 VDMQTLR
+1 MQTLR

-227 IISRGKAF
+227 IISR
-235 EEDLIITDLYLEETT
+235 
-250 NFVES
+250 
-255 NTNIFVSNTFK
+255 
-266 NKNPRT
+266 
-272 IPDNQI
+272 
-278 VEISKLEQIHKALIL
+278 
-293 GTRDYVNK
+293 
-301 SGFTKVILG
+301 
-310 LSGGIDSALTCYI
+310 
-323 AVKAF
+323 
-328 GKENVLGVIMP
+328 
-339 SRFSSEGSITD
+339 
-350 SQLLA
+350 
-355 NNLGIDT
+355 
-362 KIIPIEPAY
+362 
-371 SSFLDMLSES
+371 
-381 FEGTS
+381 
-386 VDVAEENLQARIRG
+386 
-400 NILMALSNK
+400 
-409 FNWITLITGN
+409 
-419 KSEMATGYST
+419 
-429 LYGDMAGGFA
+429 
-439 VLKDVPKTLVYELC
+439 
-453 RYINTLQDTDLIP
+453 
-466 ETIITK
+466 
-472 PPSAEL
+472 
-478 REDQKDE
+478 
-485 DSLPP
+485 
-490 YDILDAILK
+490 
-499 YYVEEDRSFQE
+499 
-510 IVDLGYDEAVVKRTT
+510 
-525 LLLDRSE
+525 
-532 YKRKQSPPGVK
+532 
-543 ITPRNFGRDRRIP
+543 
-556 LINKY
+556 
-561 KNW
+561 

>member
-1 VDMQTLR
+1 M
-8 IAMAQINPVVGDI
+8 
-21 QGNTDKIK
+21 
-29 NYIKQAQKENVD
+29 
-41 VITFPELALTGY
+41 
-53 PPEDLL
+53 
-59 FKTHFINDIKK
+59 
-70 HLEEVTKST
+70 
-79 QGITAI
+79 
-85 IGLAREENGL
+85 
-95 LNSAAVIYDR
+95 
-105 KIINFYDKKIL
+105 
-116 PNYGVFDEKR
+116 
-126 YFISGKNN
+126 
-134 PVYLINGITVG
+134 
-145 INICEDIW
+145 
-153 FEDGPTKDQA
+153 
-163 DLGAQ
+163 
-168 LILNINGSPFD
+168 NINGSPFD

-272 IPDNQI
+272 IPDYLV
-278 VEISKLEQIHKALIL
+278 VEISKFEQIHKALIL
-293 GTRDYVNK
+293 GSRDYVNK

-510 IVDLGYDEAVVKRTT
+510 IVDLGYDEAVVKRAT

>member
-1 VDMQTLR
+1 
-8 IAMAQINPVVGDI
+8 MAQINPVVGDI

-272 IPDNQI
+272 IPDNHI

>member
-1 VDMQTLR
+1 
-8 IAMAQINPVVGDI
+8 MAQINPVVGDI
-21 QGNTDKIK
+21 QGNADKIK
-29 NYIKQAQKENVD
+29 NYIKQAQNENVD

-59 FKTHFINDIKK
+59 FKTHFIDEIKK
-70 HLEEVTKST
+70 HLQEVTKFT

-85 IGLAREENGL
+85 IGFAREENGL
-95 LNSAAVIYDR
+95 LNSAAVVHDK
-105 KIINFYDKKIL
+105 KIINYYDKKIL

-126 YFISGKNN
+126 YFISGDNN
-134 PVYLINGITVG
+134 PVYLIDGITVG

-153 FEDGPTKDQA
+153 FEDGPTQDQA
-163 DLGAQ
+163 SLGAQ

-179 TEKRDIREN
+179 TEKRYIREN

-213 VFDGGSVLLNPAGE
+213 VFDGGSVILNPAGE

-235 EEDLIITDLYLEETT
+235 EEDLIITDLNFEETG

-255 NTNIFVSNTFK
+255 KTNIFVSSSPKDK
-266 NKNPRT
+266 NLTP
-272 IPDNQI
+272 ISDNNI
-278 VEISKLEQIHKALIL
+278 VEIDKLEQVHKALIL

-301 SGFTKVILG
+301 SGFTKVLLG

-339 SRFSSEGSITD
+339 SRYSSEGSVTD
-350 SQLLA
+350 SELLA
-355 NNLGIDT
+355 SNLGIET

-371 SSFLDMLSES
+371 ISFLEMLSES

-409 FNWITLITGN
+409 FNWINLITGN

-453 RYINTLQDTDLIP
+453 KYINTLQGKDLIP

-499 YYVEEDRSFQE
+499 NYVEEDRSFQE
-510 IVDLGYDEAVVKRTT
+510 IVDLGYDEAVVKRVT